1 MWFYRT
7 IKRRKLVMGSVI
19 GLIRVMPGEV
29 ISDDKIEKMIDDIRN
44 IIKPPAKLGKIDI
57 KNVAFGL
64 RGLDVTIEVP
74 DDAGGLDP
82 VVEQI
87 SKVENVDSAEVTD
100 VGRI

>member
-1 MWFYRT
+1 
-7 IKRRKLVMGSVI
+7 MGAVI

-29 ISDDKIEKMIDDIRN
+29 IEDEVINKMIDDIKTVV
-44 IIKPPAKLGKIDI
+44 KPPVKLGRIEI

-64 RGLDVTIEVP
+64 RGLDVTVEVP

-82 VVEQI
+82 VVDAI
-87 SKVENVDSAEVTD
+87 MTVENVDSAEVTD

>member
-1 MWFYRT
+1 
-7 IKRRKLVMGSVI
+7 MGSVI

-29 ISDDKIEKMIDDIRN
+29 IEDEKIQKMIDDIKT
-44 IIKPPAKLGKIDI
+44 IVKPPVKLGRIDV

-64 RGLDVTIEVP
+64 KGLDVTVEVP

-82 VVEQI
+82 VVDLI
-87 SKVENVDSAEVTD
+87 KTVENVDSAEVTD